1 LKLLAPVGGKTS
13 DQVLPPFLV
22 AIIIDP
28 APLFPVFPTEMQ
40 STEDEHEMPV
50 AFTALDGTL
59 RVLHWAPLSEVV
71 MK

>member
-1 LKLLAPVGGKTS
+1 MTS

-22 AIIIDP
+22 AIINDP
-28 APLFPVFPTEMQ
+28 APLFPVFPTAMQ

-50 AFTALDGTL
+50 AFIALDGTL
-59 RVLHWAPLSEVV
+59 KVLHWAPLSEVV